1 MLWIYQIIILYICC
15 QLCTYY
21 AWINA
26 MLYVTSVS
34 IKLKTMRLV
43 VRGHPRWM
51 DRGEEFWQNMVHWRR
66 KWQTNLAVRIS
77 WTIWKGRKI
86 WHWKM
91 SLPGQ
96 KVFRCYWGRVQ
107 AITNSSRKN
116 EVVGPKQKW
125 CPVVDVSGG
134 ESKVQC
140 CKEKYCIG
148 IWN

>member
-51 DRGEEFWQNMVHWRR
+51 DHGEEFWQNMVHWRME
-66 KWQTNLAVRIS
+66 WQTTSAFLPWEPYEQYEKAKRYGTERWTPPVGRCQIYLAFGKKPR
-77 WTIWKGRKI
+77 
-86 WHWKM
+86 
-91 SLPGQ
+91 
-96 KVFRCYWGRVQ
+96 
-107 AITNSSRKN
+107 NSSKKIKRLCQSGNDAQLCVCVVVKVKSYAVKN
-116 EVVGPKQKW
+116 N
-125 CPVVDVSGG
+125 
-134 ESKVQC
+134 
-140 CKEKYCIG
+140 IA
-148 IWN
+148 